1 MWKLDYYNSLIEQR
15 HVNSLLLMK
24 MQGAYKNDFIGLE
37 FESLMPGEPKLS
49 GEFIVTN
56 VFGVA
61 ESGGTYLLYC

>member
-1 MWKLDYYNSLIEQR
+1 
-15 HVNSLLLMK
+15 MK

-61 ESGGTYLLYC
+61 ESGGTYLLYCWFL